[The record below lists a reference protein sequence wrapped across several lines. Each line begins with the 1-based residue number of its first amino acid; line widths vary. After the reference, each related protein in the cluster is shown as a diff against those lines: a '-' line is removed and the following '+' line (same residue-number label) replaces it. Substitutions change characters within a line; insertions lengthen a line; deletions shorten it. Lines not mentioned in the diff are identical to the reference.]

1 MTKPI
6 RGFTAAQAR
15 IPGIVATAV
24 CLMLSSPLSSRGDQV
39 PSGCAG
45 NGSGGNIGVLNGA
58 THHVGDAVNFTVGIQ
73 VPAGQCQAS
82 NVTARLTFPDGTHLD
97 YATHL
102 TLNPGTGI
110 ACPNA
115 ADPRCAPGPYTYFIR
130 QQDLGKQTC
139 ETNLPNVFCCSP
151 SSANSVYAVATASGI
166 DHTGPDGLDSSFA
179 DCRNLPI
186 TVLSGGL
193 ACFKACNNAVGE
205 SGLITFSGS
214 VTNTGNTPLG
224 PVTVSNFVN
233 GGFVLVTN
241 VANLNPGQ
249 TVAFSGSYL
258 PANVCV

>member
-151 SSANSVYAVATASGI
+151 SSANSVYAVATASGT
-166 DHTGPDGLDSSFA
+166 DHTGPGSLDSTFS
-179 DCRNLPI
+179 DCRNIPI
-186 TVLSGGL
+186 TILIPSL
-193 ACFKACNNAVGE
+193 ACSKSCVNGVGQNG
-205 SGLITFSGS
+205 SITFSGC
-214 VTNTGNTPLG
+214 VTNTGNKPLG
-224 PVTVSNFVN
+224 PVTVSDFVN
-233 GGFVLVTN
+233 GASVAVTN
-241 VANLNPGQ
+241 IANMNPG
-249 TVAFSGSYL
+249 
-258 PANVCV
+258 